1 LWLPLIGQAQGAA
14 PIPRNPRDPT
24 SGARMIANVFK
35 MKATVWQYPGAG
47 GWHFLTLPQEESEII
62 KEAFGALKQGWGS
75 LPVTVTIGQTVWK
88 TSIFP
93 DSKTGSYLLPL
104 KAEVRK
110 KEKIGI
116 GDTITFSIEIRG

>member
-1 LWLPLIGQAQGAA
+1 
-14 PIPRNPRDPT
+14 
-24 SGARMIANVFK
+24 MIANVFK

-62 KEAFGALKQGWGS
+62 KEAFSALKHGWGS

-88 TSIFP
+88 TSIFL
-93 DSKTGSYLLPL
+93 DSKSGSYLLPL

>member
-1 LWLPLIGQAQGAA
+1 
-14 PIPRNPRDPT
+14 
-24 SGARMIANVFK
+24 MIANVFK

-62 KEAFGALKQGWGS
+62 KEAFSALIHGWGS

-88 TSIFP
+88 TSIFL
-93 DSKTGSYLLPL
+93 DSKSGSYLLPL

>member
-1 LWLPLIGQAQGAA
+1 
-14 PIPRNPRDPT
+14 
-24 SGARMIANVFK
+24 MIANVFE
-35 MKATVWQYPGAG
+35 MQATVWQYPGAR
-47 GWHFLTLPQEESEII
+47 GWHFLTLPQEETEII

-93 DSKTGSYLLPL
+93 DSKSGSYLLPL

-110 KEKIGI
+110 KEKIGV
-116 GDTITFSIEIRG
+116 GDTLTFSIEIRG

>member
-1 LWLPLIGQAQGAA
+1 
-14 PIPRNPRDPT
+14 
-24 SGARMIANVFK
+24 MIANVFE
-35 MKATVWQYPGAG
+35 MQATVWQYPGAR
-47 GWHFLTLPQEESEII
+47 GWHFLTLPQEETEII

-93 DSKTGSYLLPL
+93 DSKSGSYLLPV

-110 KEKIGI
+110 KEKIGV
-116 GDTITFSIEIRG
+116 GDTLTFSIEIRG

>member
-1 LWLPLIGQAQGAA
+1 
-14 PIPRNPRDPT
+14 
-24 SGARMIANVFK
+24 MIANVFE
-35 MKATVWQYPGAG
+35 MQATVWQYPGAS
-47 GWHFLTLPQEESEII
+47 GWHFLTLPQEETEII
-62 KEAFGALKQGWGS
+62 KEAFVALKQGWGS

-93 DSKTGSYLLPL
+93 DSKSGSYLLPL

-110 KEKIGI
+110 KEKIGV